1 MACPCEQ
8 NLAPSKC
15 SSRATSIKKSTNSL
29 HTTEAE
35 GHMQKDIPILKSL
48 RIFDDFPAFCFSA
61 SSTRAKSSLFLGT
74 LTARANPRM
83 IFGRAAEQLSS
94 WTNPENGCPW
104 LHLTPLSNTTNMATT
119 KAPAHVVQTLVQPA
133 LMRHSRLI
141 LVNCCQCHRDAL
153 LHWQAAS
160 SPCPSKL
167 PPVRG
172 FIEIPVRPYVLWV
185 LRLLQRRWLLLFRLL
200 RLLDIS
206 WKYFTVSEY
215 CQ

>member
-15 SSRATSIKKSTNSL
+15 HLVPLALRNKKTHYIPL
-29 HTTEAE
+29 KLKVIC
-35 GHMQKDIPILKSL
+35 KDIPILKSL
-48 RIFDDFPAFCFSA
+48 RNFDDFPAFCFSA

-74 LTARANPRM
+74 NSQSPNDLRQSSLVLGQTAV
-83 IFGRAAEQLSS
+83 
-94 WTNPENGCPW
+94 GCPW

-167 PPVRG
+167 PPIRG
-172 FIEIPVRPYVLWV
+172 FIEIPVRLYVVWV
-185 LRLLQRRWLLLFRLL
+185 LRLLQRRWLLLFWLL

-206 WKYFTVSEY
+206 PMEILY
-215 CQ
+215 CE